1 MKIEAN
7 DFGRWGVAFVFATES
22 SEAAIY
28 EKAIYEKAICEKAI
42 CEKTKGDGLNLRPND

>member
-28 EKAIYEKAICEKAI
+28 EQAIYEKAI

>member
-28 EKAIYEKAICEKAI
+28 EKAVYEKTI
-42 CEKTKGDGLNLRPND
+42 CEKTEGDGLNLRPND

>member
-1 MKIEAN
+1 MTIEAN

-28 EKAIYEKAICEKAI
+28 EKAIYEKAICEK
-42 CEKTKGDGLNLRPND
+42 TKGDGLNLRPND

>member
-28 EKAIYEKAICEKAI
+28 EKAIYEKAN

>member
-28 EKAIYEKAICEKAI
+28 EKAIYEKAICEK
-42 CEKTKGDGLNLRPND
+42 TKGDGLNLRPND